1 MAKRNIKKALAK
13 WGDEW
18 ILAGK
23 GLLLAMHY
31 PEFLIT
37 SGVVFVLFGTL
48 MNLLAGGMSAF
59 NLLLTVSFPAKL
71 KILFDGFLGLF
82 GVGKNFLDWLLVF
95 VIAALQSFLVGLVVF
110 IWKKRK
116 KQQQINTDAAQ
127 NAGLAAGLAILGAG
141 CPTCGTT
148 LITPIIGAI
157 FSSGSYAIAGVV
169 SGTITIIAV
178 IISLLTLKKTGLEA
192 YVIIKSEKFMR
203 GKNGHS
209 GTDRT
214 EA

>member
-18 ILAGK
+18 ILAGR

-59 NLLLTVSFPAKL
+59 NLLLTVSFPDKL

-95 VIAALQSFLVGLVVF
+95 VIAVLQSFLVGLVVF
-110 IWKKRK
+110 LWKKRK

-157 FSSGSYAIAGVV
+157 FSSGSYAIAGAV

-203 GKNGHS
+203 GKNGHF